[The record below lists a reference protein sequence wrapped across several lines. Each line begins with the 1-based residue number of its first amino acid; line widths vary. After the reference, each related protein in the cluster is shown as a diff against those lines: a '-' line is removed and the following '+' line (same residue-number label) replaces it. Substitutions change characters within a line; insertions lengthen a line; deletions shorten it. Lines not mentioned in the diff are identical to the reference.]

1 MDLQLTGRV
10 ALVTAASKGLG
21 RATATRLAAEGAR
34 VIISSRGA
42 DQLARTA
49 QEIAEATGAQVEHCP
64 ADVSDGADLDRLLRE
79 ARERLGGVDV
89 LVNNAG
95 GPRPGGFDA
104 LDDAAWQ
111 QAFELNLLSTVRL
124 FRGVLPHMREQRWGR
139 IVTVASSSMR
149 QPIDDLTLSNTFRVG
164 ILGLAKSL
172 ALEVAGDGV
181 LVNTLG
187 PGRIATDRVAEL
199 DATRAERTGQ
209 SVEEVRAQGE
219 AAIPI
224 GRYGTPEEFADVAA
238 FLASGANTYVTG
250 QNLLVDGGLVRAI

>member
-1 MDLQLTGRV
+1 MDLGLDGRV

-34 VIISSRGA
+34 VMVSSRGA

-49 QEIAEATGAQVEHCP
+49 ADIAEATGAQVESCP
-64 ADVSDGADLDRLLRE
+64 ADVSDAADLDRLLRE
-79 ARERLGGVDV
+79 TQERLGGVDV

-95 GPRPGGFDA
+95 GPPPGGFDA

-111 QAFELNLLSTVRL
+111 AAFELNLLSTVRL
-124 FRGVLPHMREQRWGR
+124 FRGVLPHMRARGWGR
-139 IVTVASSSMR
+139 IVTIASSSIR

-164 ILGLAKSL
+164 LLGLAKSV

-187 PGRIATDRVAEL
+187 PGRIDTDRVAAL
-199 DATRAERTGQ
+199 DTGRAARTGRP
-209 SVEEVRAQGE
+209 VEEVRAQQE
-219 AAIPI
+219 AGIPV
-224 GRYGTPEEFADVAA
+224 GRYGTAEEFAKVAA
-238 FLASGANTYVTG
+238 FLASDANSYVTG
-250 QNLLVDGGLVRAI
+250 QHLLVDGGLVRAI

>member
-1 MDLQLTGRV
+1 MDLELTGRV

-34 VIISSRGA
+34 VMVSSRGA
-42 DQLARTA
+42 EQLARTA
-49 QEIAEATGAQVEHCP
+49 AEIAGETGAQVESCP
-64 ADVSDGADLDRLLRE
+64 ADVSDAADLDRLLRE
-79 ARERLGGVDV
+79 TRERLGGVDV

-111 QAFELNLLSTVRL
+111 EAFELNLLSTVRL
-124 FRGVLPHMREQRWGR
+124 FRGVLPHMRAQGWGR
-139 IVTVASSSMR
+139 IVTIASSSIR

-164 ILGLAKSL
+164 LLGLAKSV

-187 PGRIATDRVAEL
+187 PGRIATDRVATL
-199 DATRAERTGQ
+199 DAGRAERTGRP
-209 SVEEVRAQGE
+209 VEEVRAQNE
-219 AAIPI
+219 AGIPV
-224 GRYGTPEEFADVAA
+224 GRYGTAEEFANVAA
-238 FLASGANTYVTG
+238 FFASGANTYVTG
-250 QNLLVDGGLVRAI
+250 QHLLVDGGMVRAI

>member
-1 MDLQLTGRV
+1 MDLGLDGRV

-34 VIISSRGA
+34 VMVSSRGA

-49 QEIAEATGAQVEHCP
+49 AEIAEATGAQVESCP
-64 ADVSDGADLDRLLRE
+64 ADVSDAADLDRLLRE
-79 ARERLGGVDV
+79 TQERLGGVDV

-95 GPRPGGFDA
+95 GPPPGGFDA

-111 QAFELNLLSTVRL
+111 AAFELNLLSTVRL
-124 FRGVLPHMREQRWGR
+124 FRGVLPHMRARGWGR
-139 IVTVASSSMR
+139 IVTIASSSIR

-164 ILGLAKSL
+164 LLGLAKSV

-187 PGRIATDRVAEL
+187 PGRIDTDRVAAL
-199 DATRAERTGQ
+199 DAGRADRTGRP
-209 SVEEVRAQGE
+209 VEEVRAQQE
-219 AAIPI
+219 AGIPV
-224 GRYGTPEEFADVAA
+224 GRYGTAEEFAKVAA
-238 FLASGANTYVTG
+238 FLASDANSYVTG
-250 QNLLVDGGLVRAI
+250 QHLLVDGGLVRAI